1 MIWSSFNSRHRDNG
15 CRLAVR
21 NLLRKPLDGLDRA
34 RGAAPSQKFK
44 FLVFQRIGGFKE
56 LLQLVDGACRKMAHV
71 LQVALEWRA
80 IGHRKDAIVA
90 FFAFLGGLKHFEHS
104 DRRATKHQAGIGRG
118 IVDDENVDR
127 IAVVGLGRGDEPP
140 IVGIGQSGE

>member
-44 FLVFQRIGGFKE
+44 FLVFQSIGGFKE
-56 LLQLVDGACRKMAHV
+56 LLQLVDGACWKMAHV
-71 LQVALEWRA
+71 LQVAFERRA
-80 IGHRKDAIVA
+80 IGHRKDTIVA
-90 FFAFLGGLKHFEHS
+90 FLPALSGLKHFEHS
-104 DRRATKHQAGIGRG
+104 NRLAAQHQA
-118 IVDDENVDR
+118 
-127 IAVVGLGRGDEPP
+127 
-140 IVGIGQSGE
+140 